1 MSLFKQLCTVV
12 CLLAITPFAQSQ
24 TQAQKPD
31 KKLQPLPV
39 GCSTSE
45 AMKSYYQKNPAAAES
60 AKKFENY
67 VKNFIAN
74 KSQLEKARATSYT
87 IPVVFHVFGTDFW
100 GKTVTVAK
108 INLTLKKLNEDFHG
122 LNDDYNS
129 VLPMFQSRRST
140 LPVTFSLA
148 RIDPWGN
155 PTSGVVFHPVR
166 EGFGNAPDNVDDE
179 VQKFAWDNYKY
190 MNVYIQADI
199 NGDGSQYSSGVTWY
213 PDTWMSDNN
222 LARCVYN
229 GQYIYPNSDNKEF
242 SSTLTHE
249 FGHYLNLQHTFEN
262 GCDAPGD
269 EVDDTP
275 PTTVNSWDCNTTRET
290 CAGAGIPN
298 AENYMDYS
306 ICYKMFTKGQVDRM
320 LAALNHPARVT
331 LWQASNLA
339 ATGVT
344 GNTNRPALVFDDGFF
359 QEADANDGS
368 IENKIAINAVNGAK
382 FNKTGMLVNGTDFTV
397 TNLPAGLTVNIKV
410 LNATKAEISMSG
422 KAASHASANDASGI
436 NVTFK
441 DPAIVG
447 GASSLYSATY
457 HNIRIDFDDPYKIE
471 YTNHSDFTVN
481 SGFDWEYVLIG
492 GINSAMGYFYNPE
505 GNLDIE
511 TYGRPVVGIPNTS
524 NVSYLASGTVISSS
538 SNFIQTPGFYIGELN
553 HLSYPDYT
561 AWRGKTGYWGFT
573 TKDVRNR
580 THYGWYKIS
589 VSGDGKSVTAYEYAT
604 NTQPEGPITCGQ
616 KTLANTAVA
625 ASDMLSDKNQRPL
638 VYPNPST
645 GVINID
651 NLKNGKVYIMDMKG
665 NIVMESTS
673 SVINLSKQS
682 KGIYLVRI
690 EREDGVFTEKVIIK

>member
-1 MSLFKQLCTVV
+1 MSLVRQLCTIA
-12 CLLAITPFAQSQ
+12 CLLIITPAFAQTPAQ
-24 TQAQKPD
+24 TPG
-31 KKLQPLPV
+31 KKLQSLPV

-45 AMKSYYQKNPAAAES
+45 AMKSYYLKNPDAAVKAQ
-60 AKKFENY
+60 AFENY
-67 VKNFIAN
+67 VRNFIAN
-74 KSQLEKARATSYT
+74 KSQLERARQTSYT

-100 GKTVTVAK
+100 GKTVTVSK

-122 LNDDYNS
+122 LNDDYNN

-148 RIDPWGN
+148 RLDPWGN
-155 PTSGVVFHPVR
+155 PTTGVVFHPVR

-199 NGDGSQYSSGVTWY
+199 NGDGNQYSSGVTWY

-242 SSTLTHE
+242 ASVLTHE
-249 FGHYLNLQHTFEN
+249 FGHYLNLIHTFET

-275 PTTVNSWDCNTTRET
+275 PTTVNSWDCNTTHET

-306 ICYKMFTKGQVDRM
+306 ICYKMYTKGQVDRM
-320 LAALNHPARVT
+320 LAAMNHPARVT
-331 LWQASNLA
+331 LWQASNLT
-339 ATGVT
+339 ATGVK
-344 GNTNRPALVFDDGFF
+344 GLDLSKSALVFDDGFF
-359 QEADANDGS
+359 QEGDANDGS
-368 IENKIAINAVNGAK
+368 IENKIAINALNGAK

-397 TNLPAGLTVNIKV
+397 ANLPAGLSVNIKV
-410 LNATKAEISMSG
+410 INSTRAEISMSG
-422 KAASHASANDASGI
+422 KAVNHASANDASGI

-447 GASSLYSATY
+447 GAGSLYSATY
-457 HNIRIDFDDPYKIE
+457 HNIRIDFDDPYKID
-471 YTNHSDFTVN
+471 YTNNSDFTVN
-481 SGFDWEYVLIG
+481 SNFNWQYVLIG

-511 TYGRPVVGIPNTS
+511 TYGRPVVGIAGTS
-524 NVSYLASGTVISSS
+524 NVSYLPSGTVISKSS
-538 SNFIQTPGFYIGELN
+538 TFIQTEGFYIGLLN

-573 TKDVRNR
+573 TRDVRNR
-580 THYGWYKIS
+580 THYGWYKIA
-589 VSGDGKSVTAYEYAT
+589 VSADGKSVTAYEYAS

-616 KTLANTAVA
+616 KSLAAAAVA
-625 ASDMLSDKNQRPL
+625 GSGMQTDKNPKPL
-638 VYPNPST
+638 IYPNPSN
-645 GVINID
+645 GIINID
-651 NLKNGKVYIMDMKG
+651 NLQNGKVYVMDMKG
-665 NIVMESTS
+665 NIVAESTS
-673 SVINLSKQS
+673 STINLSNQP
-682 KGIYLVRI
+682 KGIYFIKIQRG
-690 EREDGVFTEKVIIK
+690 DDVFTEKITIR